1 MYRVLGK
8 GLHPPGV
15 GEILGLFHP
24 FPCIRLQAANTAAAR
39 GCGLVH
45 RGQNGLTLRGG
56 DKCRGDA
63 AFRQNFLTTCIYW
76 F

>member
-1 MYRVLGK
+1 MNRVLGK
-8 GLHPPGV
+8 SLHPPGV

-24 FPCIRLQAANTAAAR
+24 FQCIRLQAANTAAAR

-56 DKCRGDA
+56 ESAGVMQPFVKI
-63 AFRQNFLTTCIYW
+63 F
-76 F
+76 